1 MAKTAASQHDEPL
14 DRERAL
20 STAQAS
26 EIIGAATITM
36 TQWRAH
42 GEGPPFF
49 RIGKRHIRYRL
60 GDLLDWRDQHTVG
73 KRRTP

>member
-1 MAKTAASQHDEPL
+1 MPNDYSDRDSEPL

-20 STAQAS
+20 DTHQAS
-26 EIIGAATITM
+26 DLVGAAPITLA
-36 TQWRAH
+36 QWRAR

-73 KRRTP
+73 KVGGR